1 MKLDL
6 DGKVVELESGK
17 TILDGVRKGGLDS
30 ISLADRPLAA
40 QIGGEVFSLSY
51 TPNKDTKMQLLR
63 YGDEM
68 GRRVY
73 ERTLQFVFIVA
84 VRKLYPSARVR
95 VRYSLGSGLFI
106 TLEDPDN
113 AFTQEAT
120 SHIETEM
127 RLLVRKGL
135 PLERKRISIKEAVD
149 FFEKDGQKDKADLLK
164 WRKFSYFDVYQA
176 EGHMDYFYGEMTP
189 DTSYVDVFRI
199 KHIWDGAVM
208 LMMPRKDAPDVLADC
223 PELPK
228 LHELVHQSDEWGRLM
243 KCDTVHQLN
252 SAVESGSIRELVR
265 INEALH
271 ERRYSEL
278 ADKIIASGA
287 KAVMLAGPSSSGK
300 TTSAH
305 RLATQLRLHGQEP
318 VMLSLDDYYIDR
330 DKILPDE
337 NGEVD
342 LENINTLDI
351 PRFKADLAALV
362 RGEKVE
368 VPEFDFKTGRRS
380 SESRTLKL
388 TEDQPVIIEGIH
400 GLNPQLIEGV
410 DESKIFRVYVSA
422 LTTLNLD
429 DHNRIRTTDIRI
441 LRRLVRDYKTRNAS
455 MEETLGMW
463 ASVRRGE
470 ERWIFPYQE
479 NADVLLNTALL
490 YEVSVLKK
498 YVYPLLNEVKPQSKY
513 YAMAKDIVKFLNY
526 ILDADI
532 EDEIP
537 PTSVIREFIGGNTY
551 YRK

>member
-271 ERRYSEL
+271 ERRYSDL

-337 NGEVD
+337 NGEID

-362 RGEKVE
+362 RGEEVE

>member
-6 DGKVVELESGK
+6 DGKIVELESGK

-120 SHIETEM
+120 SHIEAEM

-271 ERRYSEL
+271 ERRYSDL

-337 NGEVD
+337 NGEID

-362 RGEKVE
+362 RGEEVE

-498 YVYPLLNEVKPQSKY
+498 YVFPLLNEVKPQSKY

>member
-271 ERRYSEL
+271 ERRYSDL

-362 RGEKVE
+362 RGEEVE

>member
-1 MKLDL
+1 MNLNMDEKT
-6 DGKVVELESGK
+6 VEIESGK
-17 TILDGVRKGGLDS
+17 TILDALRKAGMDS

-51 TPNKDTKMQLLR
+51 TPNKDTKMHLLR
-63 YGDEM
+63 YGEEM

-73 ERTLQFVFIVA
+73 ERTLQFVFIAA
-84 VRKLYPSARVR
+84 VRKLYPGARVW

-106 TLEDPDN
+106 TLSDPEVT
-113 AFTQEAT
+113 FTEEITASIEAQ
-120 SHIETEM
+120 M

-135 PLERKRISIKEAVD
+135 PLERKRFSIKEAVEY
-149 FFEKDGQKDKADLLK
+149 FEKDGQKDKADLLK
-164 WRKFSYFDVYQA
+164 WRRFSYFDLYQA
-176 EGHMDYFYGEMTP
+176 EGHRDYFYGEMTP
-189 DTSYVDVFRI
+189 DTSYVDVFRL
-199 KHIWDGAVM
+199 KHVWDGAVM

-228 LHELVHQSDEWGRLM
+228 LHAVFHQSDEWGKLM

-252 SAVESGSIRELVR
+252 TAVESGSIRELVR
-265 INEALH
+265 INEVLH
-271 ERRYSEL
+271 ERMYAEA
-278 ADKIIASGA
+278 ADKILEKGA
-287 KAVMLAGPSSSGK
+287 KAIMLAGPSSSGK

-305 RLATQLRLHGQEP
+305 RLATQLRLHGQDP

-337 NGEVD
+337 NGEID

-351 PRFKADLAALV
+351 PRFKEDLAGLI
-362 RGEKVE
+362 RGEEVE
-368 VPEFDFKTGRRS
+368 VPEFDFKTGRRAP
-380 SESRTLKL
+380 ESRRLQL
-388 TEDQPVIIEGIH
+388 REDQPVIIEGIH
-400 GLNPQLIEGV
+400 GLNPQLIGGV

-422 LTTLNLD
+422 LATLNLD

-479 NADVLLNTALL
+479 NADILLNTTLL

-498 YVYPLLNEVKPQSKY
+498 YVYPLLKEVTPQSKY
-513 YAMAKDIVKFLNY
+513 YAMAVDIVKFLNY
-526 ILDADI
+526 ILDSDV

-537 PTSVIREFIGGNTY
+537 PTSIMREFIGGNTY

>member
-300 TTSAH
+300 TTSDH

>member
-498 YVYPLLNEVKPQSKY
+498 YVFPLLNEVKPQSKY